1 MTTAATPGQVA
12 DEVAA
17 RIAAGAAADARRI
30 VTTVARHTPLLSSRS
45 LSERCGGRVVL
56 KAENLQRTGSFKLRG
71 AVHKIARLKEAAGIP
86 GVGASG
92 APGAPGVPGAA
103 GVPGVPGV
111 VAGSAGNHGQ
121 SLAYAARAQGIPCE
135 VFMPTEAPVAK
146 VAAVEAFGG
155 TVHLGGDSVD
165 ECVAAALERAAQSG
179 AGFVHPFDDPD
190 VILGQAT
197 LGLELLE
204 DVEDLEAV
212 IVPVGGGG
220 LISGIAGVVK
230 AARPQ
235 TRIIGVQ
242 VDACAPFPESLRG
255 SGPVTFR
262 SRATIADGI
271 AIKRPGE
278 ITLPL
283 VRRWVDDMVVVTEEE
298 IARAMVW
305 LLERSKLVVEGG
317 GAVGVAALIS
327 GRIAPAET
335 GSTVIVLSGGNVDPG
350 LLAGIAQWNETLA
363 GRRIRVFTRISDRPG
378 GLATL
383 LTLIAKAGGNVVHAD
398 HVREAVP
405 LHVRETGVEITLETR
420 GPKHGDAII
429 TSLRDAG
436 YDVRVLDQPE

>member
-1 MTTAATPGQVA
+1 MTAGVTPGQAA
-12 DEVAA
+12 DQVAA
-17 RIAAGAAADARRI
+17 RIAAGAAGDARRI
-30 VTTVARHTPLLSSRS
+30 VETVARHTPLLSSRS
-45 LSERCGGRVVL
+45 LSDRCGGQVVL

-71 AVHKIARLKEAAGIP
+71 AVHKIARLKEAG
-86 GVGASG
+86 GA
-92 APGAPGVPGAA
+92 
-103 GVPGVPGV
+103 PGV

-165 ECVAAALERAAQSG
+165 ECVAAALERAAQTA

-204 DVEDLEAV
+204 DVDDLATV

-220 LISGIAGVVK
+220 LISGISGVVK

-235 TRIIGVQ
+235 TRVIGVQ

-255 SGPVTFR
+255 SAPVTFK

-317 GAVGVAALIS
+317 GAVGVAAVIA
-327 GRIAPAET
+327 GRVAPAET

-363 GRRIRVFTRISDRPG
+363 GRRVRLFTRISDRPG

-383 LTLIAKAGGNVVHAD
+383 LTLIAEAGGNIVHTD

-405 LHVRETGVEITLETR
+405 LHVRETGVEIALETR
-420 GPKHGDAII
+420 GPKHGDAIVAAL
-429 TSLRDAG
+429 TDAG
-436 YDVRVLDQPE
+436 YDIRRLDQPE